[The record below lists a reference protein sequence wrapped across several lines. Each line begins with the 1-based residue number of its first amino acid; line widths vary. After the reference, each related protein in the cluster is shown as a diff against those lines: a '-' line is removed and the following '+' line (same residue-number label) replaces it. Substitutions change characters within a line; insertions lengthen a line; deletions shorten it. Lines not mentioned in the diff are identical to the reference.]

1 MFRPILK
8 VMRTETR
15 IQPSLPS
22 NGWRPRW
29 SPSFESVSM
38 IRILVADH
46 HAVVRHGLRQVL
58 SLDADLSVVAEA
70 RNAWE
75 TIERVREGG
84 FDVVLL
90 DMSMPGPSG
99 LDLIRR
105 VKLEAPRTPVLVL
118 SMHADWQIA
127 ARAIK
132 AGASGYLTKDSEP
145 EVLIEAIRQVS
156 KGENFIDPA
165 LATRMVFNA
174 NTAGVDRSNAEMTD
188 REYQV
193 FLALVQGRSLVDIAE
208 ELHLSAKT
216 VSTHKFRLMRKL
228 GLTSMSELVR
238 YAVRHGIV
246 E

>member
-1 MFRPILK
+1 
-8 VMRTETR
+8 
-15 IQPSLPS
+15 
-22 NGWRPRW
+22 
-29 SPSFESVSM
+29 M
-38 IRILVADH
+38 IRILVADDH
-46 HAVVRHGLRQVL
+46 SLVRHGLRQVL
-58 SLDADLSVVAEA
+58 SLSSDMEVVAEA
-70 RNAWE
+70 KNAWE

-84 FDVVLL
+84 LDLLLL

-99 LDLIRR
+99 IELIRR
-105 VKLEAPRTPVLVL
+105 VKSEAPRTPVLVL

-145 EVLIEAIRQVS
+145 ELLIEAIRQV
-156 KGENFIDPA
+156 GRGANFIDPQ
-165 LATRMVFNA
+165 LATRLVFNA
-174 NTAGVDRSNAEMTD
+174 GSADAEGAKAELSD

-193 FLALVQGRSLVDIAE
+193 FLAVVQGRSLIDIAE

-228 GLTSMSELVR
+228 GVTSVSELVR
-238 YAVRHGIV
+238 YAIRQGVV